1 MKKVIGIAAIL
12 LVLTTATFAQEKNG
26 KNEEQKEM
34 KNKITV
40 PIAVKAALAK
50 KYPEASKVTWEKE
63 NGNYEANW
71 GGKSG
76 EDNSVQFTPSGNFI
90 EIVNAIAVTEL
101 PASTI
106 AYVKTHYKGAKITE
120 AGKVTDA
127 KGKTSYEAEV
137 HGKDIIFDENG
148 NFVKAEK

>member
-1 MKKVIGIAAIL
+1 MKKIIGLTAIL
-12 LVLTTATFAQEKNG
+12 FALSSATFAQE
-26 KNEEQKEM
+26 NENNEHI
-34 KNKITV
+34 NV
-40 PIAVKAALAK
+40 PAKVRSALK
-50 KYPEASKVTWEKE
+50 QKYPEAKNVGWEKE

-90 EIVNAIAVTEL
+90 EIVKAIPVSQL
-101 PASTI
+101 PANTI
-106 AYVKTHYKGAKITE
+106 AYVKEHYKVKITE

-127 KGKTSYEAEV
+127 KGNTSYEAEV
-137 HGKDIIFDENG
+137 KGKDVIFDKDG

>member
-1 MKKVIGIAAIL
+1 MKKVFGLAAVL
-12 LVLTTATFAQEKNG
+12 LALSTATFAQEKNE

-34 KNKITV
+34 KSKVNV
-40 PIAVKAALAK
+40 PAAVKAALIK
-50 KYPEASKVTWEKE
+50 KYPNATKVTWEKE

-76 EDNSVQFTPSGNFI
+76 EDNSVQFTPSGSFI
-90 EIVNAIAVTEL
+90 EIVNAIPVSQL
-101 PASTI
+101 PKATLD
-106 AYVKTHYKGAKITE
+106 YVKVHYKGAKITE

-127 KGKTSYEAEV
+127 NGKTSYEAQV
-137 HGKDIIFDENG
+137 NGKVILFDESG